1 MKISGTRSSITF
13 DLENGYI
20 LKAQGELLVNN
31 RFAVYKDSM
40 NSWEP
45 PFDTIL
51 VTQQDVENI
60 INEVKNTENEQ
71 TVHIEFI

>member
-60 INEVKNTENEQ
+60 INEVKNMENEQ